1 MMQHTDLFGTNIS
14 YAGVGIHD
22 WVGWSGLSPVSTNTT
37 ALTCVEGINDNVNQ
51 TEISISPNPVID
63 LLEVQLSNAASMI
76 QITLY
81 GMDGKKLFD
90 LENNQATT
98 GYTNKTIDVSFLNAG
113 MYILKI
119 ASNGTEKAF
128 KIIKN

>member
-1 MMQHTDLFGTNIS
+1 
-14 YAGVGIHD
+14 
-22 WVGWSGLSPVSTNTT
+22 
-37 ALTCVEGINDNVNQ
+37 
-51 TEISISPNPVID
+51 
-63 LLEVQLSNAASMI
+63 MI